1 MFAQPRLHAA
11 VAPED
16 LAVRP
21 EAEAVVHVALQV
33 LQEPAEADL
42 RLRRR
47 PARGEG
53 RAQGLRRGAGVQG
66 RAARDPPP
74 LGGEGAAAGVV
85 ARVAARAAGAR
96 LEAVHLLREAAPEA
110 AEAAQVGDAEREL
123 EGDERVAQE
132 EVRLLGAQGLRVVD
146 EGAVVRL
153 RVPEA
158 AGLPAR
164 PARKLSRT
172 SSETARAA
180 SAAKSG
186 SSFPVPP
193 KTPIVV

>member
-1 MFAQPRLHAA
+1 M
-11 VAPED
+11 
-16 LAVRP
+16 
-21 EAEAVVHVALQV
+21 
-33 LQEPAEADL
+33 
-42 RLRRR
+42 
-47 PARGEG
+47 
-53 RAQGLRRGAGVQG
+53 
-66 RAARDPPP
+66 
-74 LGGEGAAAGVV
+74 
-85 ARVAARAAGAR
+85 
-96 LEAVHLLREAAPEA
+96 RETAPEA
-110 AEAAQVGDAEREL
+110 AEAPQVGDTEREL
-123 EGDERVAQE
+123 EGDERAAE
-132 EVRLLGAQGLRVVD
+132 EERRLVQAQGLRVVD